1 MDTKQIKDKLLT
13 QRAEL
18 VRRVGAIKADFA
30 GGKSA
35 DFSEQT
41 TESENDEVLHSLRHE
56 AETEIRQIN
65 RALEKIESGD
75 YGVCEQCG
83 DAIPAGRLEAI
94 PEATLCT
101 RCA

>member
-1 MDTKQIKDKLLT
+1 MDTEKIKNQLLS

-18 VRRVGAIKADFA
+18 LRRVEAIKADFA
-30 GGKSA
+30 RGKPA

-41 TESENDEVLHSLRHE
+41 TESENDDVLRSLRLE
-56 AETEIRQIN
+56 AEAEIRQIN
-65 RALEKIESGD
+65 RALDQITAGE
-75 YGVCEQCG
+75 YGTCQRCG
-83 DAIPAGRLEAI
+83 EEIPAGRLEAI

>member
-1 MDTKQIKDKLLT
+1 MDTKQIKNKLLA

-18 VRRVGAIKADFA
+18 LRRVAAIKADFA
-30 GGKSA
+30 QGKPA

-41 TESENDEVLHSLRHE
+41 TESENDDVLRSLRLE

-65 RALEKIESGD
+65 RALEQIDAGE
-75 YGVCEQCG
+75 YGTCERCG